1 MNNKIYQRCLSYAE
15 ESKWWNL
22 LQVDNLT
29 LGAEYQGC
37 KAFLNSQIP
46 GAESQCNLGT
56 SKKGSKPCEYIP
68 ELSEG
73 ELPDRSFLWNVL
85 RTLRNEAWQELFQNA
100 RKSRSSGVEEDNNE
114 MIKFIW
120 PC

>member
-37 KAFLNSQIP
+37 KAFLNPQIP

-73 ELPDRSFLWNVL
+73 ELPDRSFLWGVL
-85 RTLRNEAWQELFQNA
+85 RTLRNEAW
-100 RKSRSSGVEEDNNE
+100 
-114 MIKFIW
+114 
-120 PC
+120 